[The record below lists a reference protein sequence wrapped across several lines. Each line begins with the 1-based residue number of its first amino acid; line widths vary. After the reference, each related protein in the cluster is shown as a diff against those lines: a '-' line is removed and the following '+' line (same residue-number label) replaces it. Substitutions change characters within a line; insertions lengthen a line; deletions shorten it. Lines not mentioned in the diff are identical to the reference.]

1 VAIKSDSDISLQA
14 GGSLSLSGQ
23 TGVTV
28 DGGPSVS
35 VSGSVIKL
43 N

>member
-1 VAIKSDSDISLQA
+1 
-14 GGSLSLSGQ
+14 LSLSGQ
-23 TGVTV
+23 TGVSI
-28 DGGPSVS
+28 DGGPQVN